1 MLTRFFVTISL
12 TYNFF
17 QSVISMISVCLNEE
31 TTTTRLGGTSKD
43 IYFHFHHSTTVSVA
57 LHALLSG
64 TLEIPFMPTR
74 EKLATLK
81 RVKTFPEIFF
91 YLGEEKVIELFRI

>member
-1 MLTRFFVTISL
+1 M
-12 TYNFF
+12 
-17 QSVISMISVCLNEE
+17 LNEE
-31 TTTTRLGGTSKD
+31 TTTNSRGSELAKILS
-43 IYFHFHHSTTVSVA
+43 FSSTVSVA

-91 YLGEEKVIELFRI
+91 YLGEGKVIELFRI

>member
-1 MLTRFFVTISL
+1 M
-12 TYNFF
+12 
-17 QSVISMISVCLNEE
+17 
-31 TTTTRLGGTSKD
+31 G
-43 IYFHFHHSTTVSVA
+43 SVA